1 MFPVGERMP
10 GIGFGVAAVP
20 ADARP
25 AAMTTAARRG
35 TERCTGWSEIDPL
48 ISRFR

>member
-1 MFPVGERMP
+1 MFPDGERMP

-20 ADARP
+20 AEARP
-25 AAMTTAARRG
+25 DAMTAAVRRRR
-35 TERCTGWSEIDPL
+35 ERFTGWSEIVPL